1 MFQVTMD
8 TPIGRLLIEGT
19 RDAVTAVNV
28 VAPDTQAPLRA
39 GGAATVARRQLREY
53 FAGKRR
59 VFDVPVSLDGT
70 HFQRAVWT
78 EIQAVEF
85 GATTSYAE
93 LARRIHAPTAPRA
106 VGRANAA
113 NPVLIIVPCHRVLS
127 TRGRLTGYRAGLAAK
142 EWLLKH
148 ERAVMF

>member
-1 MFQVTMD
+1 MFQVTLD

-19 RDAVTAVNV
+19 RDAVTAINV
-28 VAPDTQAPLRA
+28 VPSDRQAGLRA
-39 GGAATVARRQLREY
+39 GGAPTVARRQLREY

-59 VFDVPVSLDGT
+59 SFDVPVSLDGT

-78 EIQAVEF
+78 QIQAVEF
-85 GATTSYAE
+85 GSTTSYAE
-93 LARRIHAPTAPRA
+93 LARRIHAPAAPRA

-148 ERAVMF
+148 EQAVMF